1 MSSFASQNLSTVL
14 EAIANKEASYK
25 EHIKQNHILCKN
37 AANSLSREGGLVE
50 ALNMMVKTE
59 ILSEQEVQTFLG
71 EQRQRLKKLSE
82 SNVNSNHTV
91 DTFVSS
97 IRRLKQQVQN
107 DRNPSSQQED
117 AENEED
123 FKNYEPIVRDM
134 MDTEREKRKSTKTDL
149 LQEKYVTEIYEELGE
164 EAALPGR
171 GSRNVN
177 NDDDIEVM
185 GNGRGAESQ
194 AASLMCPV
202 ICTLLENPMKNKVCG
217 HIYSLAG
224 LKHLLRNSRRCACPV
239 AGCQNNNVTM
249 EQVEEDVETQFKI
262 RREKRRQDA
271 AATQQQYSQADEDLV
286 DDSEEECV

>member
-1 MSSFASQNLSTVL
+1 M
-14 EAIANKEASYK
+14 
-25 EHIKQNHILCKN
+25 
-37 AANSLSREGGLVE
+37 
-50 ALNMMVKTE
+50 
-59 ILSEQEVQTFLG
+59 
-71 EQRQRLKKLSE
+71 
-82 SNVNSNHTV
+82 
-91 DTFVSS
+91 
-97 IRRLKQQVQN
+97 
-107 DRNPSSQQED
+107 
-117 AENEED
+117 
-123 FKNYEPIVRDM
+123 
-134 MDTEREKRKSTKTDL
+134 
-149 LQEKYVTEIYEELGE
+149 GE

-202 ICTLLENPMKNKVCG
+202 ICKLLENPMKNKVCG

-286 DDSEEECV
+286 SSKRRSGFKYIQPLARTMPLIVASESLRSPTIEFI